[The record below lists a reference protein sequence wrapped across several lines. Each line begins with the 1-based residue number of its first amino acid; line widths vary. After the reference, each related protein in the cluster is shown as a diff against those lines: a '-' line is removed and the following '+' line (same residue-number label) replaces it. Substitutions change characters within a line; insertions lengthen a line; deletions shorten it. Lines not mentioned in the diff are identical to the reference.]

1 MKFKLND
8 QIAHP
13 SDGACVVC
21 AISEKEMF
29 DKMELYYSLAPAA
42 DQNMTLFVPVES
54 AEQIG
59 LRAIISEQEADALLS
74 CVQQAEGG
82 DWVSDH
88 NLRFKR
94 YKELFQNSTAQ
105 GLRDLLMEM
114 AVMLRK
120 DAEKKLPNAD
130 KEVLRKIE
138 KKAISEIAMAKNVP
152 FETALAKVQTVLQ
165 SQPA

>member
-1 MKFKLND
+1 MKFKVND

-13 SDGACVVC
+13 SDGACVVRSV
-21 AISEKEMF
+21 SEKEMF
-29 DKMELYYSLAPAA
+29 DKQELYYFLSPVT
-42 DQNMTLFVPVES
+42 DHNMTLFVPVGS

-59 LRAIISEQEADALLS
+59 LRSIISEQEADALIHF
-74 CVQQAEGG
+74 VEQAEAGE
-82 DWVSDH
+82 WISDH

-94 YKELFQNSTAQ
+94 YKELFQDSSIQ
-105 GLRDLLMEM
+105 GLQDLLLEM
-114 AVMLRK
+114 LVMLRK

-152 FETALAKVQTVLQ
+152 FDMALKKMQGALREKI
-165 SQPA
+165 A